1 MGAHVSGS
9 ALVFTSS
16 YESHHSAISPQV
28 QVISDP
34 VLFRFKHSYKQRDY
48 KFLAIFSLFCGG
60 LVGRALTGTIGPAGT
75 LGIGAGLRL
84 FITFSWLFI
93 TKAKKKAS

>member
-1 MGAHVSGS
+1 MGTHLPRIPNLRGI
-9 ALVFTSS
+9 LI
-16 YESHHSAISPQV
+16 ISPQV

-34 VLFRFKHSYKQRDY
+34 VLFRLGQIYKQRDY

-60 LVGRALTGTIGPAGT
+60 FTGRILTGTIGPAAA

-84 FITFSWLFI
+84 FITCSWFFV
-93 TKAKKKAS
+93 AKKKAS